1 MLVNVGFGNMVNKNR
16 IIAVVSPETA
26 PIKRLVQDAKD
37 GGRAIDVTCGR
48 RTKSVIITDS
58 DHVILSAIQNETISN
73 RIAGDLTSQNENGEN
88 KENMKNEE

>member
-16 IIAVVSPETA
+16 IIAVVNFETS

-48 RTKSVIITDS
+48 RTRSVLVTDS
-58 DHVILSAIQNETISN
+58 DHVILTYLQSETVANRLNNEDSAGVDDVE
-73 RIAGDLTSQNENGEN
+73 EGE
-88 KENMKNEE
+88 